1 MLRVKNKL
9 PNKYVVIYP
18 NKVIKNCQLKQI
30 EVLSF
35 CENVTT
41 VNKCLKIILWGYHL
55 CQVNP
60 KYALVLEVPLSLK
73 NEKTQEPSRTIK
85 NKQEGEE
92 DIINKTL
99 RFDIAFYDTMKG
111 RYTHFVEYDGH
122 TGHYTDIKMIT
133 NDVMKERF
141 CASLN
146 VKLLRISSKYSLD
159 YTQLDEWFYNFESSS
174 SVSYFLPEHYTER
187 NKLVEKLNI

>member
-9 PNKYVVIYP
+9 PVKHVFIEP
-18 NKVIKNCQLKQI
+18 KKVLKNKNCNLGKIQ
-30 EVLSF
+30 VLSF

-60 KYALVLEVPLSLK
+60 KYAMALEVPLSLK
-73 NEKTQEPSRTIK
+73 K
-85 NKQEGEE
+85 EE
-92 DIINKTL
+92 EEEEYKNKTL
-99 RFDIAFYDTMKG
+99 RFDIGFYDTMSR
-111 RYTHFVEYDGH
+111 RYTHFIEYDGH
-122 TGHYTDIKMIT
+122 SGHYTDVKMIT

-146 VKLLRISSKYSLD
+146 VKLLRISSKYVLD
-159 YTQLDEWFYNFESSS
+159 YKQLDDWFYSSSLSS
-174 SVSYFLPEHYTER
+174 SVSYFLPDHYVER
-187 NKLVEKLNI
+187 DKLVQRLNI